1 MIFEQFEYLLLAAA
15 CFDSLE
21 LDYVFFSAN
30 DDFFWFDW
38 YSLSE
43 KTFYHFSR
51 HSDFEEFHQFLNFN
65 LENKYNDFFNLE
77 NLTSIYHYSIPTVK
91 LYYPEPFIA
100 SASFMHFDLWFV
112 HILVYQYW
120 LWFVF
125 IFIIIFFLLLL
136 YVPYVD
142 AIYELDPDVKLEE

>member
-100 SASFMHFDLWFV
+100 LRIFYAFWFMIRSYFSLPVLIMICFYLYYYFFFITFV
-112 HILVYQYW
+112 CTVRWCNITN
-120 LWFVF
+120 
-125 IFIIIFFLLLL
+125 
-136 YVPYVD
+136 
-142 AIYELDPDVKLEE
+142 